1 MKTVRQILDKKGW
14 EVYTVT
20 PESTVFDA
28 LRLMAEKN
36 IGAVVVVENK
46 NVVGILSERDYA
58 RKVVLQGKTSR
69 DTPVSEIMT
78 EKVLY
83 VLPKH
88 TTDECMAL
96 MTDKRIRHLPV
107 LDDGKLVGVVSIG
120 DIVNTIIDEDKYII
134 GQLENY
140 ITGGR

>member
-14 EVYTVT
+14 GVYTVT

>member
-1 MKTVRQILDKKGW
+1 MKTVRQILDKKGRGA
-14 EVYTVT
+14 YTVT

-28 LRLMAEKN
+28 LRLMAQKN
-36 IGAVVVVENK
+36 IGAVVVVENE

-83 VLPKH
+83 VLPEH

-107 LDDGKLVGVVSIG
+107 LDEGKLVGVVSIG
-120 DIVNTIIDEDKYII
+120 DIVNTIIEEDKYII